1 MNLKQLE
8 DKRLQLLDNVDKI
21 DHQITSLKNQGI
33 LNAAKSLHQQLSIVT
48 EEEAYRLISMA
59 NISCNELSEFNLIQ
73 IFFLKYSK
81 DYDKK
86 IFNKKL
92 DELIN
97 HGLLTK
103 NKMIKDQAFIN
114 GRELDKDE
122 EKSTLPEE
130 IFYMYSTNQKY
141 TDLVNPFLIK
151 LSF

>member
-8 DKRLQLLDNVDKI
+8 DKRLHLLDNVDQI
-21 DHQITSLKNQGI
+21 DHQITSLKNQGL
-33 LNAAKSLHQQLSIVT
+33 LNAAKSLHKQLSIVT
-48 EEEAYRLISMA
+48 EDEAYRLISMA
-59 NISCNELSEFNLIQ
+59 NISCVELSEFNLIQ
-73 IFFLKYSK
+73 IFFIKYSK

-86 IFNKKL
+86 IFNKKI

-114 GRELDKDE
+114 GRELDEAE

-130 IFYMYSTNQKY
+130 IFYMYSTTQKY
-141 TDLVNPFLIK
+141 TDLVKPFLIK